1 MKRTMR
7 ILKVELFVAVIISL
21 IIVALYETLQLPVG
35 VAESNKN
42 LEFILTCIM
51 ELFTICFIPLSLRL
65 FKFSKVQQ
73 ALKSSP
79 KKSLLFWGSIRMS
92 LLTVPMVINTIMY
105 YLFQNVAF
113 GYMAIVGLIC
123 LIFIYPSW
131 GRCMS
136 EVTFSKE

>member
-7 ILKVELFVAVIISL
+7 ILQVELFAAVFISL
-21 IIVALYETLQLPVG
+21 IIVALYETLLLPVG
-35 VAESNKN
+35 VVESNKN
-42 LEFILTCIM
+42 LEFILSCIM
-51 ELFTICFIPLSLRL
+51 ELLTICFIPLSLRL
-65 FKFSKVQQ
+65 FKFLKVQQ
-73 ALKSSP
+73 ALKS
-79 KKSLLFWGSIRMS
+79 KGEKSLLFWGSIRMS
-92 LLTVPMVINTIMY
+92 LLTVPMIINTILY

-131 GRCMS
+131 GRCTS